1 MHAGEASRGSFAV
14 MDDIEQMER
23 DQTERA
29 ARPLRVDRLGA
40 AALLA
45 FAAAFLVNLVI
56 RWLGQAVLGVAE
68 DEELL
73 STLSIA
79 LTTLFGAGAGA
90 VGLYVLAAQAA
101 RPLLA
106 FRRLAVLALALSL
119 LGPLSAVLGWVAPER
134 IRRCRDVRDPRA
146 DAPRHDGD
154 HRARADGRRALLVA
168 GQTARWAGGA
178 HNARARGLGWP
189 ALVGAAASAT
199 AAPAAPARE
208 APSAAG

>member
-119 LGPLSAVLGWVAPER
+119 LGPLSAVLGWVPQSQS
-134 IRRCRDVRDPRA
+134 V
-146 DAPRHDGD
+146 DAATFVTLVLMHLATMAIIVLVLTAA
-154 HRARADGRRALLVA
+154 ARSSLQDRRRA
-168 GQTARWAGGA
+168 G
-178 HNARARGLGWP
+178 RAEPTTPGR
-189 ALVGAAASAT
+189 AA
-199 AAPAAPARE
+199 
-208 APSAAG
+208 